1 MSSKILG
8 KKIKQARTDAGFT
21 QAQLADLIR
30 GLSASDISRAERGE
44 KELERDQLIAI
55 AKATGVTQKS
65 LLEAAGTKKSSTST
79 SKKTGTTAKK
89 TGTTAKK
96 TGTTAKK
103 TGSTASSGSSMKV
116 TAAERKLVERYREA
130 DAKTKKVVNEILKGG
145 KSAEAL
151 LSGLVGEA
159 VDALFKG

>member
-1 MSSKILG
+1 MSSKTLG
-8 KKIKQARTDAGFT
+8 KKIKEARTEAGFT
-21 QAQLADLIR
+21 QAQLADKIR

-65 LLEAAGTKKSSTST
+65 LLEAAGTKKSST
-79 SKKTGTTAKK
+79 AKK
-89 TGTTAKK
+89 TTTA
-96 TGTTAKK
+96 A
-103 TGSTASSGSSMKV
+103 SGSSMKV
-116 TAAERKLVERYREA
+116 SAVERKLVERYREA
-130 DAKTKKVVNEILKGG
+130 DSKTKKLVNEILKGG

>member
-1 MSSKILG
+1 MSSKTLG

-65 LLEAAGTKKSSTST
+65 LLEAAGTKKSSTT
-79 SKKTGTTAKK
+79 KKTTTP
-89 TGTTAKK
+89 
-96 TGTTAKK
+96 
-103 TGSTASSGSSMKV
+103 SSGSSMKV
-116 TAAERKLVERYREA
+116 SAAERKLVERYREA
-130 DAKTKKVVNEILKGG
+130 DSKTKKLVNDILKGG
-145 KSAEAL
+145 KNDLKEAESL
-151 LSGLVGEA
+151 LSNLIGDA

>member
-1 MSSKILG
+1 MSSKTLG

-65 LLEAAGTKKSSTST
+65 LLEAAGTKKSST
-79 SKKTGTTAKK
+79 AKK
-89 TGTTAKK
+89 TT
-96 TGTTAKK
+96 
-103 TGSTASSGSSMKV
+103 TASSGSSMKV
-116 TAAERKLVERYREA
+116 SAAERKLVERYREA
-130 DAKTKKVVNEILKGG
+130 DSKTKKLVNDILKGG
-145 KSAEAL
+145 KDNLKEAENL
-151 LSGLVGEA
+151 LSGLIGSA

>member
-1 MSSKILG
+1 MSSKTLG
-8 KKIKQARTDAGFT
+8 KKIKEARTEAGFT
-21 QAQLADLIR
+21 QAQLADKIR

-79 SKKTGTTAKK
+79 AKK
-89 TGTTAKK
+89 TGTAAKK
-96 TGTTAKK
+96 STTGTKK
-103 TGSTASSGSSMKV
+103 TTTPSAGSSMKV

-130 DAKTKKVVNEILKGG
+130 DSKTKKVVNDILKGG
-145 KSAEAL
+145 KNDLKEAESL
-151 LSGLVGEA
+151 LSGLIGSA